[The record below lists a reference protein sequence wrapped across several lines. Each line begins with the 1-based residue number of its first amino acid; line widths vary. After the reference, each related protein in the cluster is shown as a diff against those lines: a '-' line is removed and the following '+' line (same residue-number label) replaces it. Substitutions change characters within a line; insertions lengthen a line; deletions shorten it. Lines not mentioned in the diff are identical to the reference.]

1 MRRLLTFVACILCF
15 PGVVEAQSLRGSPAS
30 LDLQNRVAH
39 QHDFTYLSNPA
50 QVKKF
55 VDLNLL
61 VPVPGNSSYRLH
73 AVSFPYARPEAKLFI
88 ERLAAQYRNAC
99 GEKLVVTSLTR
110 PRNRQPRNASS
121 RSVHPTG
128 MAIDLRRSRKASC
141 RSWLERTL
149 LSLENQGVLEATREN
164 YPPHYHV
171 TVFPAPYEQY
181 VATLIKR
188 AASPQV
194 RLAAADTDAV
204 AETTSDSYEVSSGD
218 TLWGIARRAGVSV
231 AELKAMNGLVS
242 GDIYAGQVIAVPAA
256 P

>member
-1 MRRLLTFVACILCF
+1 MRRLLTLLACIFCF
-15 PGVVEAQSLRGSPAS
+15 PGGAESQSLRGSPVS

-39 QHDFTYLSNPA
+39 QHDFTYLVNPT

-55 VDLNLL
+55 VDLKLL

-88 ERLAAQYRNAC
+88 ERLAAQYRSAC
-99 GEKLVVTSLTR
+99 GEKLVITSLTR

-128 MAIDLRRSRKASC
+128 MAVDLRRSRKASC

-149 LSLENQGVLEATREN
+149 LSLEGKGVLEATREN

-171 TVFPAPYEQY
+171 TVFPAPYEEY
-181 VATLIKR
+181 VATLIRR
-188 AASPQV
+188 AANPGT
-194 RLAAADTDAV
+194 RLATAGGDALAEASADP
-204 AETTSDSYEVSSGD
+204 YEVSAGD

-242 GDIYAGQVIAVPAA
+242 GEIYAGQVITVPAA